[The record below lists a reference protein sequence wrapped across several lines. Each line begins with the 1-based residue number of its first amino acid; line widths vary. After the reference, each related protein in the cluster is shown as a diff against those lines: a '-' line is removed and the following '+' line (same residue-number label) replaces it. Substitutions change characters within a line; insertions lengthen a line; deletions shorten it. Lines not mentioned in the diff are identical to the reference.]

1 MIIKKKHCGTVPD
14 LLKIQWFIYVQCNS
28 FQLDRTPPDVS
39 RGSYQPP
46 QSQGFDVSLAN
57 HGPSSRP
64 PPHPAIHSNPYDDP
78 YYYYGALEIGATQGH
93 SISSPRGTGQ
103 ANMVPRLRLDGDV
116 SGGIADTVCLRKER
130 LVIVTITVSMSKQLV
145 MVYPSRNLRP
155 GSEADLSMSR
165 T

>member
-1 MIIKKKHCGTVPD
+1 M
-14 LLKIQWFIYVQCNS
+14 
-28 FQLDRTPPDVS
+28 
-39 RGSYQPP
+39 
-46 QSQGFDVSLAN
+46 
-57 HGPSSRP
+57 
-64 PPHPAIHSNPYDDP
+64 
-78 YYYYGALEIGATQGH
+78 GATQGH

-130 LVIVTITVSMSKQLV
+130 LVIVTITVTMSKQLV